1 MKPLFLCL
9 LLLCGKA
16 LPLFP
21 KSAALFA
28 ESAASFP
35 EKPCIAPDTAL
46 HPAPD
51 SLSAGPDTVRYRRL
65 GAAVVSGGRAGRF
78 LDRRAAP
85 GAVDWDLSSLR
96 SLPRL
101 LGAADPVRYAQLLPG
116 VQTNNDFSSGLFI
129 HGCDNA
135 HNYTA
140 LDGAPVF
147 NAAHLLGLFSVFNPL
162 HFARMR
168 LEKSAHT
175 AAFPNRLGGRVE
187 LSAPDSLP
195 PRPGGELEA
204 GLIGSQATLSLPLGK
219 AAALRLSGRGSYL
232 NLLYGPLLRFDDS
245 RLRYAFQDANASL
258 LLRPSRRDRV
268 QLSAYWGGD
277 QLRIDEEAL
286 FSGGSLRWQNLV
298 LSARWE
304 RRLGRGGVL
313 GQQVYHSAYSARLRA
328 GSGEA
333 GLSLRTRL
341 RETGWRGS
349 LSLPWGSAARWET
362 GASWQMR
369 RVVPDELEAWGFNR
383 ALASDG
389 RLPAAH
395 EVSLYSQLQG
405 RIAPRWEGHVGLR
418 ATAYR
423 SGPMLRFALDPRAGV
438 GWECS
443 PQARVDLHYG
453 VYHQY
458 LHQARYGTMGL
469 PIDFFYPAD
478 AALPPEYAHAF
489 SLALRRGFRRGW
501 SFRLEG
507 YYKLLFHQ
515 VEFTGSLLDL
525 FYSGYS
531 RAASLSAGR
540 GKSYGLEFFVEKT
553 SGRLQGWVGYTLGWS
568 LRKFPAYGGG
578 RYFPSSHERR
588 HDLTVLATYRL
599 SRRLTLGAN
608 FVFASGTPYTRPES
622 VYIYGQNIVSEYG
635 EPNACRLPDYHRLDL
650 SADLLL
656 SRRGAL
662 EHRLNVSAYNVYAA
676 RNVLYAYISVRQDE
690 FRFKY
695 MNSLCRLLPSV
706 SYLLKF

>member
-1 MKPLFLCL
+1 
-9 LLLCGKA
+9 
-16 LPLFP
+16 
-21 KSAALFA
+21 
-28 ESAASFP
+28 
-35 EKPCIAPDTAL
+35 
-46 HPAPD
+46 
-51 SLSAGPDTVRYRRL
+51 
-65 GAAVVSGGRAGRF
+65 
-78 LDRRAAP
+78 
-85 GAVDWDLSSLR
+85 
-96 SLPRL
+96 
-101 LGAADPVRYAQLLPG
+101 
-116 VQTNNDFSSGLFI
+116 
-129 HGCDNA
+129 
-135 HNYTA
+135 
-140 LDGAPVF
+140 
-147 NAAHLLGLFSVFNPL
+147 
-162 HFARMR
+162 
-168 LEKSAHT
+168 
-175 AAFPNRLGGRVE
+175 
-187 LSAPDSLP
+187 
-195 PRPGGELEA
+195 
-204 GLIGSQATLSLPLGK
+204 
-219 AAALRLSGRGSYL
+219 
-232 NLLYGPLLRFDDS
+232 
-245 RLRYAFQDANASL
+245 
-258 LLRPSRRDRV
+258 
-268 QLSAYWGGD
+268 
-277 QLRIDEEAL
+277 
-286 FSGGSLRWQNLV
+286 
-298 LSARWE
+298 
-304 RRLGRGGVL
+304 
-313 GQQVYHSAYSARLRA
+313 
-328 GSGEA
+328 
-333 GLSLRTRL
+333 
-341 RETGWRGS
+341 
-349 LSLPWGSAARWET
+349 
-362 GASWQMR
+362 MR

-383 ALASDG
+383 ALASDS

-405 RIAPRWEGHVGLR
+405 RIAPRWDGHVGLR

-438 GWECS
+438 GWRCS

-540 GKSYGLEFFVEKT
+540 GKSYGLEFLVEKT

-656 SRRGAL
+656 ARRGAL
-662 EHRLNVSAYNVYAA
+662 EHRLNVSVYNVYAA